1 MIIACTPTRNRGWTR
16 EFSVACMKAQ
26 TRQPDLWV
34 VVDNSSDP
42 NDTWIAIGKDHPHV
56 LYDRVDE
63 PHTIGWMRNRCLD
76 LALKAGAEYL
86 VFWDDDDYYPPRRIE
101 DAIAALDANPKADI
115 AGSSKMYLLVL
126 PENTLMT
133 VGPYGDNHCTGATM
147 VVRRRYAEANRF
159 DPEKEKGE
167 ELSFTNGWKAPVVQV
182 NMETA
187 IVAMGHR
194 RNTVN
199 KSQVVRSPKTFAA
212 ESLNNVNGKQVFHAR
227 WPVQWDLF
235 RRTFSV

>member
-1 MIIACTPTRNRGWTR
+1 
-16 EFSVACMKAQ
+16 MKAQ

-42 NDTWIAIGKDHPHV
+42 NDTWVGIGKEHPHV
-56 LYDRVDE
+56 LYDRVGE

-76 LALKAGAEYL
+76 LALKAGAEYI

-101 DAIAALDANPKADI
+101 DAIAALEANPTAEL

-133 VGPYGDNHCTGATM
+133 VGPYGPNHSTAATM
-147 VVRRRYAEANRF
+147 VIRRRYAEANRF
-159 DPEKEKGE
+159 NPEKEKGE
-167 ELSFTNGWKAPVVQV
+167 EFSFTKGWTAPVAQV
-182 NMETA
+182 NAETA
-187 IVAMGHR
+187 IVAMGHT

-199 KSQVVRSPKTFAA
+199 KSQVVHKPRVFAA
-212 ESLNNVNGKQVFHAR
+212 ESLNNVNGKQVFRMR

>member
-1 MIIACTPTRNRGWTR
+1 
-16 EFSVACMKAQ
+16 MKAQ

-42 NDTWIAIGKDHPHV
+42 NDTWIGIGKDHPHV

-76 LALKAGAEYL
+76 LALKAGAEYI

-101 DAIAALDANPKADI
+101 DAIAALDANPAAEL

-133 VGPYGDNHCTGATM
+133 VGPYGANHSTAATM
-147 VVRRRYAEANRF
+147 VIRRRYAEANRF
-159 DPEKEKGE
+159 NPEKEKGE
-167 ELSFTNGWKAPVVQV
+167 EFSFTKGWTATVAQTSA
-182 NMETA
+182 ETA
-187 IVAMGHR
+187 IVAIGHH

-199 KSQVVRSPKTFAA
+199 KSQVVHKPRVFAA
-212 ESLNNVNGKQVFHAR
+212 ESLNDVNGKQVFRMR

>member
-1 MIIACTPTRNRGWTR
+1 
-16 EFSVACMKAQ
+16 MKSQ

-42 NDTWIAIGKDHPHV
+42 NDTWIGIGKDHPHV

-63 PHTIGWMRNRCLD
+63 PHTIGWMRNRCLEH
-76 LALKAGAEYL
+76 ALKAGAEYI

-101 DAIAALDANPKADI
+101 DAIAALEANPAAEL

-133 VGPYGDNHCTGATM
+133 VGPYGPNHSTAATM
-147 VVRRRYAEANRF
+147 VIRRRYAEANRF
-159 DPEKEKGE
+159 NPEKEKGE
-167 ELSFTNGWKAPVVQV
+167 EFSFTKGWTAPVAQV
-182 NMETA
+182 NAETA
-187 IVAMGHR
+187 IVAMGHT

-199 KSQVVRSPKTFAA
+199 KSQVVHKPRVFAA
-212 ESLNNVNGKQVFHAR
+212 ESLNNVNGKQVFRMR

>member
-1 MIIACTPTRNRGWTR
+1 
-16 EFSVACMKAQ
+16 MKAQ

-42 NDTWIAIGKDHPHV
+42 NDTWIGIGKDYPHV
-56 LYDRVDE
+56 LYDRVEE

-76 LALKAGAEYL
+76 LALKAGAEYI

-101 DAIAALDANPKADI
+101 DAIVALEANPAAEL

-133 VGPYGDNHCTGATM
+133 VGPYGPNHSTAATM
-147 VVRRRYAEANRF
+147 VVRRRYAEVNRF
-159 DPEKEKGE
+159 NPEKEKGE
-167 ELSFTNGWKAPVVQV
+167 EFSFTKGWTAPVAQV
-182 NMETA
+182 NAETA
-187 IVAMGHR
+187 IVAIGHT

-199 KSQVVRSPKTFAA
+199 KSQVVHKPRVFAA
-212 ESLNNVNGKQVFHAR
+212 ESVNDVNGKQVFRMR

>member
-1 MIIACTPTRNRGWTR
+1 
-16 EFSVACMKAQ
+16 MKAQ

-42 NDTWIAIGKDHPHV
+42 NDTWIGIGKDHPRV

-63 PHTIGWMRNRCLD
+63 PHTIGWMRNRCVD

-101 DAIAALDANPKADI
+101 DAIAALEANPAAEL
-115 AGSSKMYLLVL
+115 AGSSKMYLLVV

-133 VGPYGDNHCTGATM
+133 VGPYGPNHSTAATM

-159 DPEKEKGE
+159 NPEKEKGE
-167 ELSFTNGWKAPVVQV
+167 ELSFTNGWKAPIVQV
-182 NMETA
+182 NMDTA
-187 IVAMGHR
+187 IVAIGHT

-199 KSQVVRSPKTFAA
+199 KSQVVHKPRVFAA
-212 ESLNNVNGKQVFHAR
+212 ESLNDVNGKQVFRMR

>member
-1 MIIACTPTRNRGWTR
+1 MIIACTPTKNRGWTR

-34 VVDNSSDP
+34 VVDNSSDS
-42 NDTWIAIGKDHPHV
+42 NDTWIGIGKDHPHV
-56 LYDRVDE
+56 LYDRVEE

-101 DAIAALDANPKADI
+101 DAIAALEANPTAEL

-133 VGPYGDNHCTGATM
+133 VGPYGANHSTAATM
-147 VVRRRYAEANRF
+147 VVRRRYAEVNRF
-159 DPEKEKGE
+159 NPEKERGE
-167 ELSFTNGWKAPVVQV
+167 EFSFTKGWTASVAQTSA
-182 NMETA
+182 ETA
-187 IVAMGHR
+187 IVAIGHH

-199 KSQVVRSPKTFAA
+199 KSQVVHKPRIFAA
-212 ESLNNVNGKQVFHAR
+212 ESVNDVNGKQVFRMR

>member
-1 MIIACTPTRNRGWTR
+1 
-16 EFSVACMKAQ
+16 MKAQ

-42 NDTWIAIGKDHPHV
+42 NDTWIGIGKDHPHV

-76 LALKAGAEYL
+76 LALKAGAEYI

-101 DAIAALDANPKADI
+101 DAIAALEANPAAEL

-133 VGPYGDNHCTGATM
+133 VGPYGANHSTAATM
-147 VVRRRYAEANRF
+147 VIRRRYAETNRF
-159 DPEKEKGE
+159 NPEKEKGE
-167 ELSFTNGWKAPVVQV
+167 EFSFTKGWTATVAQTSA
-182 NMETA
+182 ETA
-187 IVAMGHR
+187 IVAIGHH

-199 KSQVVRSPKTFAA
+199 KSQVVHKPRVFAA
-212 ESLNNVNGKQVFHAR
+212 ESLNDVNGKQVFRMR

>member
-1 MIIACTPTRNRGWTR
+1 
-16 EFSVACMKAQ
+16 MKAQ

-42 NDTWIAIGKDHPHV
+42 NDTWIGIGKDHPHV

-76 LALKAGAEYL
+76 LALKAGAEYI

-101 DAIAALDANPKADI
+101 DAIAALEANPAAEL

-133 VGPYGDNHCTGATM
+133 VGPYGANHSTAATM
-147 VVRRRYAEANRF
+147 VIRRRYAETNRF
-159 DPEKEKGE
+159 NPEKEKGE
-167 ELSFTNGWKAPVVQV
+167 EFSFTKGWTATVAQTSA
-182 NMETA
+182 ETA
-187 IVAMGHR
+187 IVAIGHT

-199 KSQVVRSPKTFAA
+199 KSQVVHKPRVFAA
-212 ESLNNVNGKQVFHAR
+212 ESLNDVNGKQVFRMR

>member
-1 MIIACTPTRNRGWTR
+1 
-16 EFSVACMKAQ
+16 MKAQ

-42 NDTWIAIGKDHPHV
+42 NDTWIGIGKDHPRV

-63 PHTIGWMRNRCLD
+63 PHTIGWMRNRCLEH
-76 LALKAGAEYL
+76 ALKAGAEYI

-101 DAIAALDANPKADI
+101 DAIAALEANPTAEL

-133 VGPYGDNHCTGATM
+133 VGPYGPNHSTAATM
-147 VVRRRYAEANRF
+147 VIRRRYAEANRF
-159 DPEKEKGE
+159 NPEKEKGE
-167 ELSFTNGWKAPVVQV
+167 EFSFTKGWTAPVAQV
-182 NMETA
+182 SADTA
-187 IVAMGHR
+187 IVAMGHT

-199 KSQVVRSPKTFAA
+199 KSQVVHKPRVFAA
-212 ESLNNVNGKQVFHAR
+212 ESLNNVNGKQVFRMR

>member
-1 MIIACTPTRNRGWTR
+1 
-16 EFSVACMKAQ
+16 MKAQ
-26 TRQPDLWV
+26 TRQPDMWV

-42 NDTWIAIGKDHPHV
+42 NDTWIGIGKDHPRV
-56 LYDRVDE
+56 LYDRVGE

-76 LALKAGAEYL
+76 LALKAGAEYI

-101 DAIAALDANPKADI
+101 DAIAALEANPASEL

-133 VGPYGDNHCTGATM
+133 VGPYGPNHSTAATM
-147 VVRRRYAEANRF
+147 VIRRRYAEANRF
-159 DPEKEKGE
+159 NPEKEKGE
-167 ELSFTNGWKAPVVQV
+167 EFSFTKGWTAPVAQV
-182 NMETA
+182 NAETA
-187 IVAMGHR
+187 IVAMGHT

-199 KSQVVRSPKTFAA
+199 KSQVVHKPRVFAA
-212 ESLNNVNGKQVFHAR
+212 ESLNNVNGKQVFRMR